1 MFCVNFWQHKL
12 MIAYFLRNVLDGL
25 QFLSMWMMIA
35 IFH

>member
-1 MFCVNFWQHKL
+1 MFCVNFWRHKL
-12 MIAYFLRNVLDGL
+12 MIAFFFRYVFEGL